1 MPTTRG
7 RVVPTTAT
15 TKPLC
20 TTTIAFI
27 TTALLF
33 TTTTAAFSS
42 FLFAQAFVIPTTTT
56 IPSARNERRQHTTRL
71 VLGHCANLPNLHSNL
86 LLAAVVSRINDNDS
100 DENIPSAVSNNMH
113 RRPDAPRYSHSQS
126 FQEALEVV
134 DDDND
139 VDDNDHDNNDNI
151 EVVVVGHR
159 GSPYEYVENT
169 LAGFRRCFF
178 ELQCSME
185 LDVYELANDDDNQE
199 STLVVFHGGDQG
211 RLFPQLIIDDGDDI
225 DRNIRNVS
233 SLAVLNALSF
243 NINYEGYVCPPEHIA
258 TAQIPT
264 LRQVLEL
271 LSEHSHDNN
280 NNNNNMT
287 IKLELKAGGP
297 QFVKRAIALLH
308 EFSPTIIERIT
319 FSSFHHPYLHE
330 IHAFNNN
337 NNEKKQYYRTAAL
350 FDAPLPHD
358 FLDRANHCDEVHL
371 RYDTCTVSTIAMA
384 HARGYKTM
392 AWLCGPIAMHRDLIT
407 KWYNNNNGDSD
418 DDPAHVGEEALYGT
432 LLKTGVQQIC
442 CNKPHVLLEMIESR
456 KSKCTSSSSAVT
468 VEEDGATSANG

>member
-1 MPTTRG
+1 
-7 RVVPTTAT
+7 
-15 TKPLC
+15 
-20 TTTIAFI
+20 
-27 TTALLF
+27 
-33 TTTTAAFSS
+33 
-42 FLFAQAFVIPTTTT
+42 
-56 IPSARNERRQHTTRL
+56 
-71 VLGHCANLPNLHSNL
+71 
-86 LLAAVVSRINDNDS
+86 
-100 DENIPSAVSNNMH
+100 
-113 RRPDAPRYSHSQS
+113 
-126 FQEALEVV
+126 VV

-139 VDDNDHDNNDNI
+139 VDENDHDNNDNI

-185 LDVYELANDDDNQE
+185 LDVYELANDDDE

-211 RLFPQLIIDDGDDI
+211 RLFPQLIIDDDDDI

-271 LSEHSHDNN
+271 LSEHDNDIN
-280 NNNNNMT
+280 SNNMT
-287 IKLELKAGGP
+287 IKLELKAGGK

-330 IHAFNNN
+330 IHAFNDNN
-337 NNEKKQYYRTAAL
+337 DDENDNEKTTRYYYRTAAL
-350 FDAPLPHD
+350 FDAPLPLD
-358 FLDRANHCDEVHL
+358 FLDRAINCDEVHL

-384 HARGYKTM
+384 HARGYNTM
-392 AWLCGPIAMHRDLIT
+392 AWLCGPMAMHRDLTT
-407 KWYNNNNGDSD
+407 KWYNNTNNNGDSD

-456 KSKCTSSSSAVT
+456 KSKCTSSSSSAVT
-468 VEEDGATSANG
+468 VAEEDGATSTKG